1 MLSNKSNDVK
11 RDFIVDP
18 VLSRP
23 RWLKTQTDA
32 TTDAVCSVL
41 VDENHD
47 FDNLDWRDFSAR
59 SQISLGVNLLPVPQR
74 HLADGT
80 ADVVDTVTNVLTSKI
95 Q

>member
-1 MLSNKSNDVK
+1 MLSNNSNDVK

-59 SQISLGVNLLPVPQR
+59 SQISLGVNLQPVPQR
-74 HLADGT
+74 HLADGN
-80 ADVVDTVTNVLTSKI
+80 ADVVDTVTNVLNSKI
-95 Q
+95 

>member
-1 MLSNKSNDVK
+1 MLSNNSHVPE
-11 RDFIVDP
+11 RSFVVDP

-23 RWLKTQTDA
+23 RWLKSQHDA

-47 FDNLDWRDFSAR
+47 FDNFDWRDFSAR
-59 SQISLGVNLLPVPQR
+59 SQIALGVNLQSIPPR
-74 HLADGT
+74 RLADGN
-80 ADVVDTVTNVLTSKI
+80 ADVVDTVTNVLNSKI

>member
-1 MLSNKSNDVK
+1 MLSNKSHVVE

-32 TTDAVCSVL
+32 STDAICSVL

-47 FDNLDWRDFSAR
+47 LDNLDWRDFSAR
-59 SQISLGVNLLPVPQR
+59 SQISLGVNLQPVAQR
-74 HLADGT
+74 HLADGN
-80 ADVVDTVTNVLTSKI
+80 ADVVDTVTNVLNSKI

>member
-32 TTDAVCSVL
+32 TTDSVCSVL

-59 SQISLGVNLLPVPQR
+59 SQISLGVNLQPVPQR
-74 HLADGT
+74 HLADGN
-80 ADVVDTVTNVLTSKI
+80 ADVVDTVTNFLNSKI